1 MKSIAFFNNKGG
13 VGKTT
18 LLCNIASYISIKDR
32 KKVIIIDADPQSN
45 ATIYLLDFD
54 KIIEL
59 YKKPN
64 SNGTINELFK
74 DLRKTSNYYNKDLPI
89 TTSDRFSV
97 DLIPGDP
104 NISLFEDFLS
114 KDWFDGINGEP
125 RGLRTTLVFLD
136 LINKLKFLDYDYA
149 FFDVGPSLG
158 AINRSVL
165 LACDYFLL
173 PMSSDIFSLKA
184 LENIDVTLNNWKKS
198 FSAGIVKYR
207 STEKETFQIKQGE
220 AVDFKLKFIGYI
232 TQQYTAK
239 KKEGVRQAVR
249 AYDKIIKEIPAKI
262 TEHLVPFNSTQKKT
276 INYSLGEIP
285 TLHSL
290 IPLSQKANAPIFDLK
305 ADDGIVGA
313 HFAKVKD
320 FEEILKKITVQ
331 LKKNLSTLS

>member
-18 LLCNIASYISIKDR
+18 LLCNIASYISIKDK
-32 KKVIIIDADPQSN
+32 KKVVIIDADPQSN
-45 ATIYLLDFD
+45 ATIYLLEFD
-54 KIIEL
+54 KIFEL
-59 YKKPN
+59 YKKSN
-64 SNGTINELFK
+64 SSGTINELFK
-74 DLRKTSNYYNKDLPI
+74 DLRKTSNYYNKTLPI
-89 TTSDRFSV
+89 TLSPRFEV

-136 LINKLKFLDYDYA
+136 LINKLKALKYDYA
-149 FFDVGPSLG
+149 FFDVGPALG

-165 LACDYFLL
+165 LACDYFVVA
-173 PMSSDIFSLKA
+173 MSSDSFRIKA

-198 FSAGIVKYR
+198 FSSGIAKYR
-207 STEKETFQIKQGE
+207 SIEKETFSLQDGE
-220 AVDFKLKFIGYI
+220 PVDFKLKFLGYI

-239 KKEGVRQAVR
+239 KKEGIRQAVR
-249 AYDKIIKEIPAKI
+249 AYDKIIRDIPDKI
-262 TEHLVPFNSTQKKT
+262 KEHLVPFNSTQTKT
-276 INYSLGEIP
+276 IKYSLGEIP

-290 IPLSQKANAPIFDLK
+290 VPLSQKANAPIFELK

-320 FEEILKKITVQ
+320 FEETLKQITVQ
-331 LKKNLSTLS
+331 LKKNLSNLV

>member
-18 LLCNIASYISIKDR
+18 LLCNIASFISIKDK
-32 KKVIIIDADPQSN
+32 KKVIVIDADPQSN
-45 ATIYLLDFD
+45 ATIYLLAFD
-54 KIIEL
+54 KIVEL
-59 YKKPN
+59 YKKSN
-64 SNGTINELFK
+64 SAETINELFK
-74 DLRKTSNYYNKDLPI
+74 DLRKTSNYYNKALPI
-89 TTSDRFSV
+89 TTSDRFDV

-136 LINKLKFLDYDYA
+136 LINKLEDLGYDYA

-184 LENIDVTLNNWKKS
+184 LENIDVTLNSWRKN
-198 FSAGIVKYR
+198 FSAGIMKYQ

-220 AVDFKLKFIGYI
+220 TVDFNLKFLGYI

-239 KKEGVRQAVR
+239 KKEGIRQAVR

-262 TEHLVPFNSTQKKT
+262 TEHLVPFNSPQKRNIK
-276 INYSLGEIP
+276 YSLGEIP

-290 IPLSQKANAPIFDLK
+290 IPLSQKANAPIFELK
-305 ADDGIVGA
+305 AEDGIVGA

-320 FEEILKKITVQ
+320 FEEILKQITIQ